1 MYVWLHGYKCLYVCM
16 YVSMAMIVYTYVCTY
31 VCMYVCLSMYVCIC
45 ICICECLHVFLSF
58 ITIKS
63 SRAFFCLV
71 FGMVYVSYASIE
83 ILLTSTSSINIYR
96 VMQYLVVNVSSF
108 FSNFRF

>member
-1 MYVWLHGYKCLYVCM
+1 MYVRMCACMCVYLCMFVFVYAYVNVCM
-16 YVSMAMIVYTYVCTY
+16 F
-31 VCMYVCLSMYVCIC
+31 
-45 ICICECLHVFLSF
+45 FLSF

-63 SRAFFCLV
+63 SRAFLCFV
-71 FGMVYVSYASIE
+71 FGIVYVSYASIE

-108 FSNFRF
+108 FQQFPVLRKVFIFFYDNDD